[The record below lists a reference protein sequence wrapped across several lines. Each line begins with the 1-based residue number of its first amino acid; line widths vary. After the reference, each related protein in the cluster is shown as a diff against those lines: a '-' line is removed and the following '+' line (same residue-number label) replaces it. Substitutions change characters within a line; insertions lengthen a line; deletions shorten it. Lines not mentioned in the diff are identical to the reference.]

1 MTISRSKE
9 TLPLMVHFVWKEG
22 QIHWRGSWSRGRGR
36 PGSSSRYRGVR
47 GSGKGQR
54 THVGR
59 GASPRGCN
67 GEVVPARKIARTSG
81 ALPGAGRRPPAG
93 SQRRAPTYV
102 CSIRRSFSCFFL
114 HHRIANLPLETR
126 VKRILL
132 TGPRDSW
139 ARGAFTSFQKLWYIN
154 HARIYSIFMEY
165 YTYSC
170 IF

>member
-9 TLPLMVHFVWKEG
+9 TLPVIVHFVYKEG

-36 PGSSSRYRGVR
+36 PGSSGRYRGVR

-67 GEVVPARKIARTSG
+67 GDVVPARKIARTSG
-81 ALPGAGRRPPAG
+81 ALPAAGRPQEA
-93 SQRRAPTYV
+93 SDVRRRVSVLSAV
-102 CSIRRSFSCFFL
+102 ASLVFL
-114 HHRIANLPLETR
+114 CMANLPLETR
-126 VKRILL
+126 VRPLLL

-139 ARGAFTSFQKLWYIN
+139 ARGENRTRKFAFTCFQKLWYIN
-154 HARIYSIFMEY
+154 YARVF
-165 YTYSC
+165 
-170 IF
+170 F